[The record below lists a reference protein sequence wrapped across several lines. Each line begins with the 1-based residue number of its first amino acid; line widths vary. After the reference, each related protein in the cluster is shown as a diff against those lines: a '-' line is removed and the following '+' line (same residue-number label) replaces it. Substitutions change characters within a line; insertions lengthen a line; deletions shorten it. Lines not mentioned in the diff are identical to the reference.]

1 MAIHED
7 PPKSSLKR
15 GTLRFISSFFRGARG
30 NLNDG
35 ASSQNWNTSVL
46 QLLRQ
51 LGGALVF
58 YTIFP
63 LPSTWILDFNR
74 IARWAPWIGLLIGV
88 LLAGINLLLL
98 QLPLSAFLRGVL
110 VLAAWIAIT
119 GGLHLDGVMDTADGL
134 AVPNPE
140 RRLAVMSDSR
150 TGAFGVMAA
159 IVLILLKVGAIAQL
173 ISPRAS
179 LVLVLVPVWGR
190 WAQFLA
196 ITLYPY
202 LKAEGK
208 GAFHR
213 RSLQLPQDLWASFS
227 LLIGISA
234 TLVVWEPHQWL
245 QHLGGFSLGLFGSW
259 AIGAWFY
266 RWLKGMTG
274 DSYGAIVEWTE
285 TATICCLS
293 VLIH

>member
-1 MAIHED
+1 LFVIKAFC
-7 PPKSSLKR
+7 P
-15 GTLRFISSFFRGARG
+15 
-30 NLNDG
+30 
-35 ASSQNWNTSVL
+35 
-46 QLLRQ
+46 LLRQ

-58 YTIFP
+58 YTIIP
-63 LPSTWILDFNR
+63 LPTTWLLDFNR
-74 IARWAPWIGLLIGV
+74 IARWAPWMGLLIGG
-88 LLAGINLLLL
+88 LLAGINVLLL
-98 QLPLSAFLRGVL
+98 QLPVSAFLRGVL

-134 AVPNPE
+134 AVPDPE

-173 ISPRAS
+173 TSPRAC
-179 LVLVLVPVWGR
+179 LVLMLVPVWGR

-196 ITLYPY
+196 IALYPY
-202 LKAEGK
+202 LKTEGK

-213 RSLQLPQDLWASFS
+213 RNLQLPQDLWASFI
-227 LLIGISA
+227 LLTGIGM
-234 TLVVWEPHQWL
+234 TLTAVEPHQWL
-245 QHLGGFSLGLFGSW
+245 QHLGGFALGLFWSW

-266 RWLKGMTG
+266 GRLKGMTG

-285 TATICCLS
+285 ASTICCLS

>member
-1 MAIHED
+1 LFVI
-7 PPKSSLKR
+7 KVFYL
-15 GTLRFISSFFRGARG
+15 I
-30 NLNDG
+30 
-35 ASSQNWNTSVL
+35 
-46 QLLRQ
+46 LRQ

-58 YTIFP
+58 YTVIA
-63 LPSTWILDFNR
+63 LPSTWPLDFNR
-74 IARWAPWIGLLIGV
+74 IARWAPWIGLLIGM

-98 QLPLSAFLRGVL
+98 QLPLSAFLRGVM
-110 VLAAWIAIT
+110 VLCAWIAIT

-134 AVPNPE
+134 AVLDPE

-159 IVLILLKVGAIAQL
+159 VMLILLKVGAIAQL
-173 ISPRAS
+173 TSPRDS

-196 ITLYPY
+196 IVLYPY
-202 LKAEGK
+202 LKTEGK

-213 RSLQLPQDLWASFS
+213 RSLQLPQDLWTSFI
-227 LLIGISA
+227 LLIGIGA
-234 TLVVWEPHQWL
+234 TLAVVEPHQWF
-245 QHLGGFSLGLFGSW
+245 QHLGGFSLSLFGSW

-266 RWLKGMTG
+266 RQLKGMTG

-285 TATICCLS
+285 AAMICCLS
-293 VLIH
+293 VLIY